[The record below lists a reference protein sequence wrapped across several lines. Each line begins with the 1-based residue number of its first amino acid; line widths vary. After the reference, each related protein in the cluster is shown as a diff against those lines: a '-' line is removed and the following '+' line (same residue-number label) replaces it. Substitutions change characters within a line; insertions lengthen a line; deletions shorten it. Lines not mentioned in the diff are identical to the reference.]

1 MNNFKSPTY
10 GGELTEFCII
20 EHRQSIVAIGIRYLP
35 EIGMHYVITSPIVTH
50 VNEFD
55 TIRTWDKHY
64 KLINLVKVDTEVVFY
79 QAYFDRVVSRGLWLT
94 ELVLAPELKTV
105 H

>member
-20 EHRQSIVAIGIRYLP
+20 EHRQNIVAIGIRYLP
-35 EIGMHYVITSPIVTH
+35 EVGMHYVITSPIVTH
-50 VNEFD
+50 VNEFE

-64 KLINLVKVDTEVVFY
+64 KLINLVKVDTEVAFY
-79 QAYFDRVVSRGLWLT
+79 QAYFDRIVNRGFWVT
-94 ELVLAPELKTV
+94 ELVVAPELKTV
-105 H
+105 N